1 MIYQCHKII
10 RKINGVDEIKY
21 LCFSMKLSNG
31 HYQLIILSHT
41 HVEECPQERGSA
53 KSSAEEDMY

>member
-10 RKINGVDEIKY
+10 RKYGVDDIKY
-21 LCFSMKLSNG
+21 QYFLMKLSNG
-31 HYQLIILSHT
+31 HYQLIISSHT
-41 HVEECPQERGSA
+41 HVQECPQERGSA